1 MTSAASETARPPHR
15 PVFGFPVSNMSWQE
29 ALAHVNDLAAS
40 SSGHTQIFFL
50 NANNANITF
59 VDPEYRRVLEGRL
72 ILPDGVG
79 MDIASKSFHGVPFA
93 ANLNGTDFVPALL
106 TYMAAKRRIGLIG
119 GHPEVLSKAAARLRE
134 HSPWHEI
141 IEVADGFFDKDDSGA
156 VLEKLAAAK
165 IDVLLVAMGTPLQ
178 EKWIG
183 RHITEEHARVVIGVG
198 ALFDFLAGRVPR
210 APEWVRRLRCEWAY
224 RLWIEPKRLWYRYL
238 VGIPVFLW
246 RVLQHRIAASRGRES
261 GPDGR

>member
-1 MTSAASETARPPHR
+1 
-15 PVFGFPVSNMSWQE
+15 MSWQE
-29 ALAHVNDLAAS
+29 ALAHVSDVAAS
-40 SSGHTQIFFL
+40 SAGQTQIFFL

-59 VDPEYRRVLEGRL
+59 IDPEYRQVLEGRL
-72 ILPDGVG
+72 ILPDGIG
-79 MDIASKSFHGVPFA
+79 MDIASKSFNGVPFA

-119 GHPEVLSKAAARLRE
+119 GHPDVLSTAAARLRE

-141 IEVADGFFDKDDSGA
+141 IEIADGFFDKDDSGA

-224 RLWIEPKRLWYRYL
+224 RLWIEPKRLWYRYV
-238 VGIPVFLW
+238 VGIPVFLF
-246 RVLQHRIAASRGRES
+246 RVAWHKIVNRGPQEPGSAAR
-261 GPDGR
+261 